1 MFSHLACLFLMMQM
15 AVVEVIDVTI
25 VLNGFVA
32 AVGAVNMIVA
42 GA

>member
-1 MFSHLACLFLMMQM
+1 MFSHLPGLLLMMQM
-15 AVVEVIDVTI
+15 AVVQVIDVSV